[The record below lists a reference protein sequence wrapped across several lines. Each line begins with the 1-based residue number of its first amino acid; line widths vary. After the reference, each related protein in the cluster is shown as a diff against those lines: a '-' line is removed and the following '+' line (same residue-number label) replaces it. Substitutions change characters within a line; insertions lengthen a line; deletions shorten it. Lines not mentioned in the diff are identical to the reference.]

1 MEGEELQAAMGTT
14 ATTTPVATNLV
25 APRPYPHPI
34 SISITSTTTAA
45 ATGAMAASGTQA
57 QACVQHA
64 APLDNPPLMPPRISP
79 TTKRG
84 DRRRQWTAAEDAQ
97 LTGAVGE
104 YGEKNWKAIA
114 ARVDGRNHMQCL
126 QRWSMALNPVIRKG
140 HWTAS
145 EDEQLIRALEG
156 LRRGEAVLTNN
167 WTDVA
172 RSIPGRTSKQTYER
186 WTNHLDPS
194 IKKAPFALEEDALIR
209 RLQAAHGNRWAA
221 IARHL
226 PGRPME
232 AVKTRWRSLQRAA
245 KKSAAFA
252 AKQEEQQQRQA
263 AATAAAA
270 VLAVA
275 LN

>member
-1 MEGEELQAAMGTT
+1 MGTT
-14 ATTTPVATNLV
+14 ATTTL
-25 APRPYPHPI
+25 RPYPHPI
-34 SISITSTTTAA
+34 STSTTTAA
-45 ATGAMAASGTQA
+45 TTGAMAASGTQA
-57 QACVQHA
+57 QAQAQARVQHA
-64 APLDNPPLMPPRISP
+64 VPLDNPPLLPPRISP

-84 DRRRQWTAAEDAQ
+84 ERRRQWTAAEDAQ
-97 LTGAVGE
+97 LKGAVGE

-156 LRRGEAVLTNN
+156 LRRGGAVLTNN

-252 AKQEEQQQRQA
+252 AMREEEQQRQA
-263 AATAAAA
+263 AAAAAAA
-270 VLAVA
+270 VVAVA
-275 LN
+275 PGSNLR